1 VGTKIRAA
9 FARYP
14 HTARILSGELSVS
27 GFDVTFEHADSIVLA
42 YRAMAREA
50 AYDVC
55 EMAPVTYLAARAAG
69 MPIVA
74 LPIFTFRRF
83 HHSAVLCAADGDV
96 HGPKDLEGRRVG
108 VRAYSVTSAVWA
120 RGMWRHEYG
129 VDLERLSWVTDDE
142 ENVATLA
149 LPPHA
154 RRLPPDSSLRDEFN
168 AGRLD
173 ACFAGVSGFG
183 RQGPPTNPWGTD
195 AASRQQAG
203 IVTRETRNL
212 IPDWRRAEVD
222 WYARAGIYPIHGMIV
237 ARTDIAQQH
246 IELCE
251 GLFEIFATAKTD
263 YLAQLAER
271 TDDELDADDRA
282 ARRNIEIV
290 GPDPLPYGLAAN
302 APAIDALL
310 EYSSEQGL
318 VARREPAKDL
328 FLPIGE

>member
-14 HTARILSGELSVS
+14 YTARILSGELSVP
-27 GFDVTFEHADSIVLA
+27 GFDLTFEHADSIVVA
-42 YRAMAREA
+42 YRAMARYA

-83 HHSAVLCAADGDV
+83 HHGAVLCAADGDV
-96 HGPKDLEGRRVG
+96 HGPKDLEGRTVG

-120 RGMWRHEYG
+120 RGMWQHEYG
-129 VDLERLSWVTDDE
+129 VDLTRLDWATDDE

-149 LPPHA
+149 LPPNV
-154 RRLPPDSSLRDEFN
+154 RRVSPESSLRDEFN

-173 ACFAGVSGFG
+173 ACFAGVSGLG
-183 RQGPPTNPWGTD
+183 RQGPPSTPWGTD

-212 IPDWRRAEVD
+212 IPDWQRAEQT
-222 WYARAGIYPIHGMIV
+222 WYARAGVYPIHGVIV
-237 ARTDIAQQH
+237 ARAEVARQH
-246 IELCE
+246 PALCE
-251 GLFEIFATAKTD
+251 GLFEIFSAAKTD
-263 YLAQLAER
+263 YLAELAAR
-271 TDDELDADDRA
+271 ADDELDADDRA
-282 ARRNIEIV
+282 TRRNIEIV
-290 GPDPLPYGLAAN
+290 GPDPLPFGMATNAA
-302 APAIDALL
+302 AIDALL
-310 EYSSEQGL
+310 EYSAQQHI
-318 VARREPAKDL
+318 VARTGPVEDL